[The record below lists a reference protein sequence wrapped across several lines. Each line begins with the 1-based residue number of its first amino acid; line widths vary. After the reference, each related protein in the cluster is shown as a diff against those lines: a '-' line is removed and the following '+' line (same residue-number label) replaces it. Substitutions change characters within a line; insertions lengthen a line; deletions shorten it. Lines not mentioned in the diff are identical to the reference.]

1 MSELRYLLYP
11 PAAAGGD
18 RPLIVFLHGSGERG
32 HDLAQVRKYGLPRYL
47 DGGLEVPAYVVAPQC
62 PPERR
67 WGDLIEPL
75 EGMVEGLRRELPIST
90 RGLLLTGFS
99 MGGFGAW
106 EWAIRNPSL
115 FAALVP
121 VAGSGLSHGEL
132 VVPGDLC
139 ALRELPVWIIH
150 GAADLHVPVGG
161 ADECAEALAACSGNV
176 HYSRFP
182 DADHGETC
190 SRAYSDPRLYEWM
203 MQRALDRENAGAG
216 PGEAPP

>member
-1 MSELRYLLYP
+1 MSELRYLLYSP
-11 PAAAGGD
+11 PAIGGGD

-32 HDLAQVRKYGLPRYL
+32 HDLGQVRRYGLPRYL
-47 DGGLEVPAYVVAPQC
+47 EGGLEIPAYVVAPQC
-62 PPERR
+62 PPECR

-75 EGMVEGLRRELPIST
+75 EGMVESLRRQLPISA

-106 EWAIRNPSL
+106 EWAIRDPSR

-121 VAGSGLSHGEL
+121 VAGSGLADGDFVL
-132 VVPGDLC
+132 PGDPC
-139 ALRELPVWIIH
+139 VLRELPVWIIH
-150 GAADLHVPVGG
+150 GAADRHVPVRG
-161 ADECAEALAACSGNV
+161 ADECAEALAACSGN
-176 HYSRFP
+176 HRYTRFP

-203 MQRALDRENAGAG
+203 MQRALDRGRA
-216 PGEAPP
+216 PG